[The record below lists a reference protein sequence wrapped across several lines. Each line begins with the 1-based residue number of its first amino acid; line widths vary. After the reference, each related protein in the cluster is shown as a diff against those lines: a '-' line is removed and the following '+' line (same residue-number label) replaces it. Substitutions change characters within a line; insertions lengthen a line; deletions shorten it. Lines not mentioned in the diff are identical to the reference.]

1 MVKTL
6 FFSIWF
12 LLHPVHVTLTSID
25 YVPELNSFKVFVR
38 MNFDDFVRDYQLNGA
53 VIQNKDFSTANVSS
67 MNEMQKYL
75 DEKVTLK
82 VNEKQ
87 LTGKLQNMSLTDN
100 EISMNIEYGPGKKPV
115 SVTVKNLIMTGLY
128 ADQANMIII
137 RINDFEEGCK
147 LTSGMTEQT
156 FNIK

>member
-25 YVPELNSFKVFVR
+25 YVPEMNSFKVFVR
-38 MNFDDFVRDYQLNGA
+38 MYFDDFVRDYELNGS

-75 DEKVTLK
+75 NEKVTLK

-87 LTGKLQNMSLTDN
+87 LSGKLRDMSLADN
-100 EISMNIEYGPGKKPV
+100 EISMNIEYGSGKKPV

-137 RINDFEEGCK
+137 RVNDFEEGFK
-147 LTSGMTEQT
+147 LTSSMTEQT

>member
-1 MVKTL
+1 MVRTL

-12 LLHPVHVTLTSID
+12 LLHPVHVTITSID
-25 YVPELNSFKVFVR
+25 YVPEINSFKVFLR
-38 MNFDDFVRDYQLNGA
+38 MYFDDFVRDYQLKGN

-87 LTGKLQNMSLTDN
+87 LSGKLQSMSLAEN
-100 EISMNIEYGPGKKPV
+100 EISMNLEYGSGKKPV

-128 ADQANMIII
+128 ADQTNMIII
-137 RINDFEEGCK
+137 KINDFEEGVK
-147 LTSGMTEQT
+147 LTSGTTEQT
-156 FNIK
+156 FKIK

>member
-1 MVKTL
+1 M
-6 FFSIWF
+6 WF

-38 MNFDDFVRDYQLNGA
+38 MYFDDFVRDYQLNGN
-53 VIQNKDFSTANVSS
+53 VIQSKEFSTANVSS

-87 LTGKLQNMSLTDN
+87 LSGKLKDMSLADN
-100 EISMNIEYGPGKKPV
+100 EISMSIEYDSGKKPA
-115 SVTVKNLIMTGLY
+115 SVTVKNLIMTRLY
-128 ADQANMIII
+128 ADMANMIIL
-137 RINDFEEGCK
+137 RINDFEEGFK

-156 FNIK
+156 FIIN

>member
-12 LLHPVHVTLTSID
+12 LLHPVHVTITSID
-25 YVPELNSFKVFVR
+25 YVPEINSFKVFVR
-38 MNFDDFVRDYQLNGA
+38 MYFDDFVRDYQLNGN
-53 VIQNKDFSTANVSS
+53 VIQNKDFSTANESS
-67 MNEMQKYL
+67 MIEMQKYL

-87 LTGKLQNMSLTDN
+87 LSGKLQSMSLADN
-100 EISMNIEYGPGKKPV
+100 EINMNLEYGSGKKPV

-128 ADQANMIII
+128 ADQTNMIII
-137 RINDFEEGCK
+137 KINDFEEGVK
-147 LTSGMTEQT
+147 LTSGTTEQT
-156 FNIK
+156 FKIK

>member
-25 YVPELNSFKVFVR
+25 YVPEMNSFKVFVR
-38 MNFDDFVRDYQLNGA
+38 MYFDDFVRDYELNGS

-75 DEKVTLK
+75 NEKVTLK

-87 LTGKLQNMSLTDN
+87 LSGKLRNMSLADN
-100 EISMNIEYGPGKKPV
+100 EISMNIEYGSGKKPV

-137 RINDFEEGCK
+137 RVNDFEEGFK
-147 LTSGMTEQT
+147 LTSSMTEQT

>member
-12 LLHPVHVTLTSID
+12 LFHPVHVTITSID
-25 YVPELNSFKVFVR
+25 YVPEINSFKVFVR
-38 MNFDDFVRDYQLNGA
+38 MYFDDFVRDYQLNGN
-53 VIQNKDFSTANVSS
+53 VIQNKDFSTSNVSS

-82 VNEKQ
+82 VNERQ
-87 LTGKLQNMSLTDN
+87 LSGKLQSMSLADN
-100 EISMNIEYGPGKKPV
+100 EISMNLEYGSGKKPV

-128 ADQANMIII
+128 ADQTNMIII
-137 RINDFEEGCK
+137 KINDFEEGVK

-156 FNIK
+156 FKIK

>member
-1 MVKTL
+1 M
-6 FFSIWF
+6 
-12 LLHPVHVTLTSID
+12 
-25 YVPELNSFKVFVR
+25 Y
-38 MNFDDFVRDYQLNGA
+38 FDDFVRDYELNGS

-75 DEKVTLK
+75 NEKVTLK

-87 LTGKLQNMSLTDN
+87 LSGKLRNMSLADN
-100 EISMNIEYGPGKKPV
+100 EISMNIEYGSGKKPV

-128 ADQANMIII
+128 ADQTNMIII
-137 RINDFEEGCK
+137 KVNDFEEGFK
-147 LTSGMTEQT
+147 LTSAMTEQT

>member
-25 YVPELNSFKVFVR
+25 YVPEMNSFRVFVR
-38 MNFDDFVRDYQLNGA
+38 MYFDDFVRDYELNGS

-75 DEKVTLK
+75 NEKVTLK

-87 LTGKLQNMSLTDN
+87 LSGKLRNMSLADN
-100 EISMNIEYGPGKKPV
+100 EISMNIEYGSGKKPV

-137 RINDFEEGCK
+137 RVNDFEEGFK
-147 LTSGMTEQT
+147 LTSSMTEQT

>member
-6 FFSIWF
+6 FFSMWF

-38 MNFDDFVRDYQLNGA
+38 MYFDDFVSDSKLNGN
-53 VIQNKDFSTANVSS
+53 VIQNKDFSTENLSS

-87 LTGKLQNMSLTDN
+87 LSGKLRNMSLADN
-100 EISMNIEYGPGKKPV
+100 EISMNIEYGSVKKPV

-137 RINDFEEGCK
+137 KVNDFEEGIK
-147 LTSGMTEQT
+147 LTSGMTEQK